1 MSLTIANPA
10 KLECDTCH
18 QKVETLQ
25 RVVLLTHYNA
35 LNKRALWNCKECYD
49 KKIEIES
56 ENDKRL
62 DLFNINW
69 WPYVITDG
77 NSAW

>member
-1 MSLTIANPA
+1 MSLTITNPA

-49 KKIEIES
+49 KK
-56 ENDKRL
+56 NRDRK
-62 DLFNINW
+62 
-69 WPYVITDG
+69 
-77 NSAW
+77 